1 MERPN
6 SKLMLF
12 LHWFLDT
19 IADSRN
25 KGSVN
30 IPVEKLRNQMT
41 HLTNEEMKRWR
52 RNDRLR
58 VVVHSYNPNARKTK
72 ARSPQAQ
79 TSLGYIQKLSPKKL
93 LTA

>member
-30 IPVEKLRNQMT
+30 VPVT
-41 HLTNEEMKRWR
+41 HLTNEEMERWR

-79 TSLGYIQKLSPKKL
+79 TSLGYIQKLSQKNY
-93 LTA
+93 